1 MMAIAQATPDVQAD
15 NDLYRIT
22 KWTLPSGATTGPDP
36 HGFKATILPS
46 TPGQLL
52 CKSDGQ
58 EHHIELVAGQ
68 PVEIARGAT
77 ELVNRNEHEVAFTM
91 IEFK

>member
-1 MMAIAQATPDVQAD
+1 MMAIAQATPDMQAD

-22 KWTLPSGATTGPDP
+22 KWTLPSGATTGPYP
-36 HGFKATILPS
+36 HGFRATILPS
-46 TPGQLL
+46 TSGQLL

-58 EHHIELVAGQ
+58 EQPIDLVAGQ
-68 PVEIARGAT
+68 PVEIARGAK
-77 ELVNRNEHEVAFTM
+77 ELVNANEHEVAITM